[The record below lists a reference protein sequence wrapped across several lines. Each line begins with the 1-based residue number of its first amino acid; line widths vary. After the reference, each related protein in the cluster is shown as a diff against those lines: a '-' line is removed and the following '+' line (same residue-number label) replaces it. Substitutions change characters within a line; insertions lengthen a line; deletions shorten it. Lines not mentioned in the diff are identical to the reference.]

1 MRRVAVFVTALLM
14 ASACGGSTDTTAS
27 TTTAV
32 PATVEKPF
40 GIAGDLTP
48 IPLDSAVKAGTLGN
62 GLTYYVRSNDTPG
75 SSFELR
81 LAVKAGGLHQDPID
95 SGIAHFVEHMVFQ
108 GTEHFPGNELME
120 ALERMGF
127 ETGGADVNAFTS
139 CDVTVYK
146 FSANGLGNLRLAL
159 DVLDDIAS
167 AATFSSEQMD
177 TERGV
182 ILEEV
187 RYHDTAAGMRQQAF
201 SNLYRAG
208 SSYEGCDVLGS
219 KEKILTVRSTDLRDF
234 YDRWY
239 RPDLM
244 AVIVV
249 GDLPADK
256 LESEIANRFADN
268 PPGEGTTEE
277 SRPSG
282 QMRDEPVFEIFT
294 HPEGDLPIISV
305 DFTLPMWDMGTVGG
319 QSADLT
325 EQIIAGLFQDH
336 IDDRVAAGELALVD
350 SWTETWWEEQW
361 LRFFGFGFSAGDEVD
376 GLNSVLKELRFLEEA
391 GFSETAVEEAKND
404 YRASLDQSLASA
416 ATISDDEYAESYV
429 WHYLTG
435 LAADGPES
443 AHARLSSTLDNLT
456 TEGLNNHFR
465 WIMGQVAPL
474 VVAVGNSP
482 DDLPSVDELRQAA
495 TDAYEHELGNYEV
508 VERQTIESL
517 LSPPTP
523 VDPIEINKHVELR
536 ATEFVFANGARVMY
550 QYSDINAETVVMA
563 AESLG
568 GFSLL
573 ESGAS
578 ALVDPVAFAV
588 DSSGVGDHDMNA
600 VRDFLDRSG
609 FGLSS
614 FIGETSQGFLGGGRS
629 TGLANLFALLHLRIT
644 EPRVDPVAFG
654 MTLDGL
660 ARATQENETDPQ
672 ALAWRETQE
681 SLYGG
686 DGYIRSVPSS
696 DQLADFTAI
705 SALDLYRSRFSGADG
720 MVVAVVGDSDYE
732 MVLDVA
738 KRYIGT
744 LPAGNHETWVDRT
757 PSPPTGVDRR
767 TVSAG
772 VNDASAGFSLLF
784 PPVTPV
790 TEDFRASTTVLQ
802 EVLENRL
809 HKSLRE
815 ELGISYGGGWVE
827 LWHVNRPEQ
836 IVSVFLSVDTNAD
849 SIQLAHNRVLS
860 EISNLVQQGPSA
872 EELEIAKET
881 ILGEL
886 DYVYTVDQLERLMA
900 WLLTDGQDS
909 ATLRDRYLAVERV
922 GHVAVAEAA
931 RSLLPDGQRIEVF
944 RE

>member
-1 MRRVAVFVTALLM
+1 M
-14 ASACGGSTDTTAS
+14 ASACGGSSD
-27 TTTAV
+27 TAV
-32 PATVEKPF
+32 PTTVEKPP

-48 IPLDSAVKAGTLGN
+48 IPLDSAVRAGTLGN
-62 GLTYYVRSNDTPG
+62 GLTYYARSNNSPG

-95 SGIAHFVEHMVFQ
+95 SGIAHFVEHMVFR

-127 ETGGADVNAFTS
+127 ETGGADVNARTN
-139 CDVTVYK
+139 CNATVYQ

-159 DVLDDIAS
+159 DILDDIAS
-167 AATFSSEQMD
+167 AATFPSEQMD

-182 ILEEV
+182 ILEEA
-187 RYHDTAAGMRQQAF
+187 RYDDTAAGMRQQAF

-219 KEKILTVRSTDLRDF
+219 KEKILKVRSPALRDF

-256 LESEIANRFADN
+256 LESEIVNRFADN

-277 SRPSG
+277 IRPSG

-305 DFTLPMWDMGTVGG
+305 DFTLPRWDMGTVGG
-319 QSADLT
+319 QSANLT
-325 EQIIAGLFQDH
+325 EQMIADLFQDH
-336 IDDRVAAGELALVD
+336 LDNRVAAGELALVD
-350 SWTETWWEEQW
+350 SWTDTWWEEQW
-361 LRFFGFGFSAGDEVD
+361 LRFFGFGFSAGDEAD
-376 GLNSVLKELRFLEEA
+376 GLKNVLKELRFLEEA
-391 GFSETAVEEAKND
+391 GFSETAVEEAKKD
-404 YRASLDQSLASA
+404 YRARFDQFLASA
-416 ATISDDEYAESYV
+416 ATITDDEYAERYV
-429 WHYLTG
+429 WHYLAG
-435 LAADGPES
+435 VAADGPES

-474 VVAVGNSP
+474 VLAVGNSP
-482 DDLPSVDELRQAA
+482 DDLPSVDELRQAV
-495 TDAYEHELGNYEV
+495 TEAYEYELGNYKV
-508 VERQTIESL
+508 VERQTIEAL
-517 LSPPTP
+517 LPPPTP
-523 VDPIEINKHVELR
+523 VDPIEINKHVELG
-536 ATEFVFANGARVMY
+536 ATEFLFANGARVMY
-550 QYSDINAETVVMA
+550 QYSDIAAGTVIMA
-563 AESLG
+563 VESLG

-573 ESGAS
+573 ESGVS
-578 ALVDPVAFAV
+578 ALVDHVTFAV
-588 DSSGVGDHDMNA
+588 DSSGVGDHGMNA

-609 FGLSS
+609 IGLSS
-614 FIGETSQGFLGGGRS
+614 FIGETSQSFWGGARS
-629 TGLANLFALLHLRIT
+629 TELANLFALLHLRIT

-654 MTLDGL
+654 MALDGL
-660 ARATQENETDPQ
+660 ARATQEKETDPN

-686 DGYIRSVPSS
+686 DGYIRSVPSA

-732 MVLDVA
+732 VVLDVA

-744 LPAGNHETWVDRT
+744 LPAGKRETWVDRT
-757 PSPPTGVDRR
+757 PPAPSGVDRR

-790 TEDFRASTTVLQ
+790 TEDFRGSITVLQ

-809 HKSLRE
+809 HNSLRE

-827 LWHVNRPEQ
+827 LWYVDRPEQ
-836 IVSVFLSVDTNAD
+836 TVSVFLSVDTNAD
-849 SIQLAHNRVLS
+849 SIQLAYNRVLS
-860 EISNLVQQGPSA
+860 EISDLLEQGPSA
-872 EELEIAKET
+872 AELEIAKE
-881 ILGEL
+881 IVLSEL
-886 DYVYTVDQLERLMA
+886 DYVDNVEKLERLIA

-909 ATLRDRYLAVERV
+909 ATLPDRYWAVDRV
-922 GHVAVAEAA
+922 EVLDVAEAT
-931 RSLLPDGQRIEVF
+931 RRLLPAGQRIEVF

>member
-1 MRRVAVFVTALLM
+1 MTVLLM
-14 ASACGGSTDTTAS
+14 ASACGAS
-27 TTTAV
+27 PDAAVPTTTAV
-32 PATVEKPF
+32 STTVEKPP

-48 IPLDSAVKAGTLGN
+48 IPLDSAVKGGTLEN
-62 GLTYYVRSNDTPG
+62 GLTYYARSNDSPG

-81 LAVKAGGLHQDPID
+81 LAVKAGALHQDPID
-95 SGIAHFVEHMVFQ
+95 SGIAHFVEHMVFR
-108 GTEHFPGNELME
+108 GTEHFPGNELMD
-120 ALERMGF
+120 ALDRMGF

-139 CDVTVYK
+139 CDVTVYQ

-182 ILEEV
+182 ILEEA

-201 SNLYRAG
+201 ANLYRAG

-256 LESEIANRFADN
+256 LESEIVNRFADN

-277 SRPSG
+277 IRPSG

-294 HPEGDLPIISV
+294 HPEGELPIISV
-305 DFTLPMWDMGTVGG
+305 DFTLPTWDMGTVGG
-319 QSADLT
+319 QSANLT
-325 EQIIAGLFQDH
+325 EQIIANLFQDH
-336 IDDRVAAGELALVD
+336 LDNRVAAGELALVD
-350 SWTETWWEEQW
+350 SWTDTWWEEQR
-361 LRFFGFGFSAGDEVD
+361 LRFFGFGFSAGDEAD
-376 GLNSVLKELRFLEEA
+376 GLNNVLKELRFLEEA
-391 GFSETAVEEAKND
+391 GFSKTAVEEAKED
-404 YRASLDQSLASA
+404 YRASLDQFLASA
-416 ATISDDEYAESYV
+416 ATITDDEYAENYV
-429 WHYLTG
+429 WHYLAG
-435 LAADGPES
+435 VAADGPES

-474 VVAVGNSP
+474 VLAVGNSP

-495 TDAYEHELGNYEV
+495 TDAYEDELGNYEV
-508 VERQTIESL
+508 VERQTIEAL
-517 LSPPTP
+517 LPPPTP
-523 VDPIEINKHVELR
+523 VDPIEIDKHVELG

-550 QYSDINAETVVMA
+550 QYSDIAAGTVVMA
-563 AESLG
+563 SESLG

-573 ESGAS
+573 ESGVS
-578 ALVDPVAFAV
+578 ALVDHVTFAV

-600 VRDFLDRSG
+600 VRGFLDRSG

-614 FIGETSQGFLGGGRS
+614 FIGETSQGFWGGARS
-629 TGLANLFALLHLRIT
+629 TELANLFALLHLRIT

-660 ARATQENETDPQ
+660 ARSTQEKETDPY

-686 DGYIRSVPSS
+686 DGYIRSVPSA

-732 MVLDVA
+732 VVLDVA

-744 LPAGNHETWVDRT
+744 LPAGKRETWVDRT
-757 PSPPTGVDRR
+757 PPPPSGVDRR

-809 HKSLRE
+809 TNSLRK
-815 ELGISYGGGWVE
+815 ELGISYGGGRVE
-827 LWHVNRPEQ
+827 LWHVDRPEQ

-849 SIQLAHNRVLS
+849 SIQLAYNRVLS
-860 EISNLVQQGPSA
+860 EILNLVQQGPGAA
-872 EELEIAKET
+872 EFEIAKET
-881 ILGEL
+881 ILREL
-886 DYVYTVDQLERLMA
+886 DYVDNVEKLERLTA

-909 ATLRDRYLAVERV
+909 ATLSDRYWAVDRV
-922 GHVAVAEAA
+922 GALDVAEAA
-931 RSLLPDGQRIEVF
+931 RRLLPEGQRIEVF